1 MMIRPVAIVGPT
13 ATGKSELALTLAG
26 ALGGEV
32 VNADAMQLYR
42 GMDIGTAKT
51 PQDQRCGIQHHQID
65 ILAVTETA
73 SVAQYQRSAR
83 EDVEAVLARGRVPII
98 VGGSGLYVQ
107 ALLDDLVFPP
117 TDPGVRARWES
128 ELAARGAGA
137 LHREL
142 DAVDPEAARNILA
155 SDGRRIVRALEVVE
169 LTGLPFSASAPT
181 VGSPRW
187 DTVFVGLD
195 RDTVELDGRIEARTS
210 TMFGAGF
217 VEEVAGLVRV
227 GLRAGV
233 TARRALGYT
242 QVLDAVDGVHSMAQA
257 QRVTAAGTRR
267 YARRQRSW
275 FRRDPRLRWL
285 DAADPQL
292 TQLALEVV
300 AGSPT

>member
-1 MMIRPVAIVGPT
+1 MRSVAVVGPT
-13 ATGKSELALTLAG
+13 ATGKSALALTLAE

-51 PQDQRCGIQHHQID
+51 PHASRRGIPHHQID
-65 ILAVTETA
+65 TLAVTETA

-83 EDVEAVLARGRVPII
+83 QDVEAVLARSRVPII

-107 ALLDDLVFPP
+107 ALLDDLMFPP

-128 ELAARGAGA
+128 ALVDRGAAA
-137 LHREL
+137 LHGEL

-169 LTGLPFSASAPT
+169 LTGQPFSASAPT
-181 VGSPRW
+181 VGTPRW
-187 DTVFVGLD
+187 GTVIVGLD
-195 RDTVELDGRIEARTS
+195 RDTVELDERIEARTRA
-210 TMFGAGF
+210 MFATGF
-217 VEEVAGLVRV
+217 VEEVEGLVRL

-242 QVLDAVDGVHSMAQA
+242 QVLDALDGVHSLDHA
-257 QRVTAAGTRR
+257 QRVT
-267 YARRQRSW
+267 
-275 FRRDPRLRWL
+275 
-285 DAADPQL
+285 
-292 TQLALEVV
+292 
-300 AGSPT
+300 

>member
-1 MMIRPVAIVGPT
+1 MMRPVAVVGPT
-13 ATGKSELALTLAG
+13 ATGKSALALALAG

-51 PQDQRCGIQHHQID
+51 PHASRGGIPHYQID
-65 ILAVTETA
+65 VLAVTETA

-83 EDVEAVLARGRVPII
+83 EDVEAVLARGGVPII

-107 ALLDDLVFPP
+107 ALLDDLMFPP

-128 ELAARGAGA
+128 ALVDRGARA
-137 LHREL
+137 LHGEL
-142 DAVDPEAARNILA
+142 DGVDAEAARNILA

-169 LTGLPFSASAPT
+169 LTGQPFSASAPT
-181 VGSPRW
+181 VGTPRW
-187 DTVFVGLD
+187 DTVIVGLD
-195 RDTVELDGRIEARTS
+195 RDTVELDDRIETRTS
-210 TMFGAGF
+210 TMFTAGF
-217 VEEVAGLVRV
+217 VDEVEGLVRV

-242 QVLDAVDGVHSMAQA
+242 QVLGVLDGTHSLDQA

-275 FRRDPRLRWL
+275 FRRDRRVRWL
-285 DAADPQL
+285 DAADPRL
-292 TQLALEVV
+292 TQRALQVV
-300 AGSPT
+300 AGQSA